1 MSASNAAAI
10 RRRAANANQED
21 NTPKPIVDTPAN
33 RQTVKPKTV
42 AEMVVQMSV
51 RLNELE
57 NKMDVSGNNVSQE
70 LLGLI
75 QEYNMRFDIIAE
87 EISILK
93 DTVIKLQ
100 TYTMDV
106 NKLLL
111 NERIHILS
119 DVSMSKPETIDVS
132 TDTTSPIIASTNILS
147 EISLDVSN
155 TVDIHSIVNDDE

>member
-21 NTPKPIVDTPAN
+21 NTPKPIVNTPATK
-33 RQTVKPKTV
+33 QTAKPKTV
-42 AEMVVQMSV
+42 AEMVVQLNGRV
-51 RLNELE
+51 NELE

-70 LLGLI
+70 MLGLI

-106 NKLLL
+106 NKMLL

-132 TDTTSPIIASTNILS
+132 TDTTSTSISSTNILS

-155 TVDIHSIVNDDE
+155 TVDIHSIVNDNE